1 MKISIIVPT
10 YKERENIPKL
20 FDKIF
25 KIFKTHNIDGEI
37 IIVDDD
43 SQDGTIEVV
52 NKYKKNNQ
60 VKMIIR
66 KQEKGLASACIEGFK
81 SAKGDILIVMD
92 ADLQHPPEKI
102 PDLIKAIK
110 DGADISIGSRYV
122 EGGSLGEFGISRRI
136 VSKGASSLA
145 NLFFSEIK
153 EIKDKESGFFA
164 FRKKVIKGVRLKPK
178 GYKILLEIL
187 VLGEYNRVEE
197 IGYKFG
203 ERTAGRSKLGL
214 KIIFSYIS
222 HLISLLWSSGKL
234 IKLLKFCFVG
244 FLGIG
249 VNLGILYFLTNA
261 GLHYMISGAFSIEA
275 SVLANFFLNKTWTF
289 KEEAKHVRFREAI
302 VKDHAT
308 RFIGILINYASLYI
322 FTEIFN
328 IYYIISM
335 LIGIIF
341 STLWNFMG
349 NIKWVWKNKKK
360 CKDY

>member
-10 YKERENIPKL
+10 FNEKENIPRL
-20 FDKIF
+20 FEKIF
-25 KIFKTHNIDGEI
+25 EILKANKIDGEI

-52 NKYKKNNQ
+52 KKYCKNKP
-60 VKMIIR
+60 VKMIVR

-92 ADLQHPPEKI
+92 ADLQHPPDKI
-102 PDLIKAIK
+102 PDLINAIK
-110 DGADISIGSRYV
+110 NGADISIGSRYV
-122 EGGSLGEFGISRRI
+122 EGGSIGEFSIGRKI
-136 VSKGASSLA
+136 VSNGASRLA

-164 FRKKVIKGVRLKPK
+164 FRKNVINGVRLKPK

-187 VLGEYNRVEE
+187 VLGKYNRVEE

-203 ERTAGRSKLGL
+203 KRTSGKSKLGL
-214 KIIFSYIS
+214 RIIFSYVS
-222 HLISLLWSSGKL
+222 HLISLLWSTGKL
-234 IKLLKFCFVG
+234 IKLIKFCFVG

-261 GLHYMISGAFSIEA
+261 GLHYMISGAISIET

-289 KEEAKHVRFREAI
+289 KEESKHVRLREAI

-308 RFIGILINYASLYI
+308 RFIGILINYVSLYI
-322 FTEIFN
+322 FTEVFN

-335 LIGIIF
+335 LIGIII
-341 STLWNFMG
+341 STLWNFTG
-349 NIKWVWKNKKK
+349 NMKWVWKSEKK
-360 CKDY
+360 

>member
-43 SQDGTIEVV
+43 SQDGSTEVV
-52 NKYKKNNQ
+52 NKYRKNNPL
-60 VKMIIR
+60 KMIVR
-66 KQEKGLASACIEGFK
+66 KEEKGLASACIEGFK
-81 SAKGDILIVMD
+81 SAKGNILLVMD

-102 PDLIKAIK
+102 PELIKAIK
-110 DGADISIGSRYV
+110 NGADISIGSRYV
-122 EGGSLGEFGISRRI
+122 EGGSLGEFGIGRKI
-136 VSKGASSLA
+136 VSKGASGLA
-145 NLFFSEIK
+145 NLLFSEIK

-164 FRKKVIKGVRLKPK
+164 FRKNVIKDVRLKPK

-187 VLGEYNRVEE
+187 VLGKYNRVEE

-203 ERTAGRSKLGL
+203 KRTSGKSKLGL
-214 KIIFSYIS
+214 RIIFSYVS

-244 FLGIG
+244 LLGIG
-249 VNLGILYFLTNA
+249 VNLGILYLLTNA
-261 GLHYMISGAFSIEA
+261 GLHYMISGAISIEV

-289 KEEAKHVRFREAI
+289 KEEAKQVILSDAI
-302 VKDHAT
+302 IKDHAT

-328 IYYIISM
+328 IYYITSM
-335 LIGIIF
+335 FIGIII
-341 STLWNFMG
+341 STLWNFTG
-349 NIKWVWKNKKK
+349 NIKWVWKSDKK
-360 CKDY
+360 CKD